1 MIFNSCVSMFSISF
15 VSYYKVR
22 NYIRERNS
30 LKSIKE
36 TRVDVITVTCE

>member
-22 NYIRERNS
+22 NFIRERNS
-30 LKSIKE
+30 VKSIKP
-36 TRVDVITVTCE
+36 DVITVTCE

>member
-1 MIFNSCVSMFSISF
+1 MFSISF

-30 LKSIKE
+30 VKSIK
-36 TRVDVITVTCE
+36 TDVITVTCE